1 MRILHRIADSLGMAR
16 STRNYI
22 MSRWHALTGWT
33 PSYYHPTKESGL
45 NRGPRD
51 VKITISLTSYPAR
64 VKTVD
69 KTIETVLN
77 QTIKPDRVILWLGE
91 DKFPNKEGD
100 LPKKLL
106 RLKNFGLSIGW
117 TRDIR
122 SYTKLLPSMEKYPD
136 DIIITVDDDIFYR
149 PDLVEKLYNSYLS
162 DPNCIHAQ
170 TVLRVERDAEGNLT
184 PYNSWRYGI
193 KPGNKSFLNHLEGVG
208 GVLYPPH
215 SLPTEALDE
224 STFRTLAP
232 TVDDVWFWC
241 MAILGN
247 HKICDVYGKGAPSY
261 YRNPRTNDVAALWN
275 TNRQLATGN
284 DRQLAAVLAR
294 YPVIWERL
302 KECDA

>member
-1 MRILHRIADSLGMAR
+1 MRLLHTIADVLGLTQ
-16 STRNYI
+16 STRNHI
-22 MSRWHALTGWT
+22 MSRWHSLIGWT
-33 PSYYHPTKESGL
+33 PSYYHPTKEFGL
-45 NRGPRD
+45 NRDFRD

-91 DKFPNKEGD
+91 DKFPNKEDD

-106 RLKNFGLSIGW
+106 RLKKFGLSIGW

-122 SYTKLLPSMEKYPD
+122 SYTKLIPAMTMYPN
-136 DIIITVDDDIFYR
+136 DIIITVDDDIFYQ
-149 PDLVEKLYNSYLS
+149 PDLIEKLYNSYLS

-184 PYNSWRYGI
+184 PYNSWRYGSVQ
-193 KPGNKSFLNHLEGVG
+193 GNKSFFNHLEGVG

-215 SLPTEALDE
+215 SMPPETFDE
-224 STFRTLAP
+224 SVFRSLAP

-247 HKICDVYGKGAPSY
+247 RKICDVYGLGEPPY
-261 YRNPRTNDVAALWN
+261 YRNPRSNDTTALWSIN
-275 TNRQLATGN
+275 KDVSRGNDKQLAEILRFFPLVKSRLLGN
-284 DRQLAAVLAR
+284 N
-294 YPVIWERL
+294 
-302 KECDA
+302 K